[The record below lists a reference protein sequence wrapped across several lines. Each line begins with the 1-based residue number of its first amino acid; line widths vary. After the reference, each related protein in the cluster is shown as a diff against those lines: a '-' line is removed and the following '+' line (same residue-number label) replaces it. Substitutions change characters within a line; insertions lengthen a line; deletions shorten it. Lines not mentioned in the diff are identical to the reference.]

1 MQRIIIP
8 THYVHRSTPL
18 WTKDRP
24 GLYLAPPSGCRHPA
38 GRLPSSLGDA
48 GAIRYLGYADETSP
62 EPVETLTIEAGQFG
76 VFPPEKWHCIEALSE
91 DTVLMST
98 FMLIQ
103 NSHRG

>member
-1 MQRIIIP
+1 MP
-8 THYVHRSTPL
+8 A
-18 WTKDRP
+18 P
-24 GLYLAPPSGCRHPA
+24 GR
-38 GRLPSSLGDA
+38 RLPSSLGDA

-91 DTVLMST
+91 DTVFNVD

-103 NSHRG
+103 NSY